1 VLVAKEVRRVHLGE
15 HFTLLFE
22 NRLTVRYQI
31 QEMMRVERIVREADV
46 QHEIDTYNELL
57 GGPGELGCTLL
68 IEIDDADERAAKLAK
83 WHGLPARFY
92 LALPDGRRVYARMDA
107 ARRTSGESRPCTTS
121 NSIRAA
127 PPRWARASISRSGDV
142 RRPGRAAAGRV
153 ARRSARR
160 YMRRIVRTI
169 ILSLVL
175 LTIPLR
181 AGARVDDAG
190 PLTGCPA
197 GTYRFLVAG
206 DPKLREIDVRDGSAA
221 VVPGCRPSKVQFTV
235 GERGSSLLAE
245 WPSCEAARST

>member
-1 VLVAKEVRRVHLGE
+1 
-15 HFTLLFE
+15 
-22 NRLTVRYQI
+22 
-31 QEMMRVERIVREADV
+31 
-46 QHEIDTYNELL
+46 
-57 GGPGELGCTLL
+57 
-68 IEIDDADERAAKLAK
+68 
-83 WHGLPARFY
+83 
-92 LALPDGRRVYARMDA
+92 
-107 ARRTSGESRPCTTS
+107 
-121 NSIRAA
+121 
-127 PPRWARASISRSGDV
+127 
-142 RRPGRAAAGRV
+142 
-153 ARRSARR
+153 
-160 YMRRIVRTI
+160 MRRIVRPI

-245 WPSCEAARST
+245 WPSCEGGAQHVKLEGRIHGASCQHFDGTLQAGKEKVREVHADLVRCQAQYPNEGERKATFTRAVDACMSELHGDPWKDAQDFGKLYYAVQAKLGCSLEP